1 MIAHGLV
8 EDLVGELDACGLTFH
23 NHQRLALLAEDDGIA
38 TLVHA
43 IHLDGILHRQQARRH
58 VQLLH
63 QKIQHLLPDFLFRRQ
78 QDIFLA
84 QRVEDVGLAFARF
97 GFEPKQGV
105 VAHQLGS
112 FCADKNKKYYLCLK
126 FPAMKK
132 YILSFFALVM
142 LLAACTEE
150 PDSIIGTWMVDKVN
164 VQFDENRST
173 PELVKQVGEMEKQNL
188 IFINSDSI
196 LVFKSLDDDM
206 RGRLSLS
213 SGGVMRVDGLVFGQ
227 WKEGQIVT
235 RNDSPL
241 GEIVVVYR
249 K

>member
-1 MIAHGLV
+1 
-8 EDLVGELDACGLTFH
+8 
-23 NHQRLALLAEDDGIA
+23 
-38 TLVHA
+38 
-43 IHLDGILHRQQARRH
+43 
-58 VQLLH
+58 
-63 QKIQHLLPDFLFRRQ
+63 
-78 QDIFLA
+78 
-84 QRVEDVGLAFARF
+84 
-97 GFEPKQGV
+97 
-105 VAHQLGS
+105 
-112 FCADKNKKYYLCLK
+112 
-126 FPAMKK
+126 MKK
-132 YILSFFALVM
+132 YILSIFALVM

-150 PDSIIGTWMVDKVN
+150 PDSIIGTWSVDKVN

-196 LVFKSLDDDM
+196 LVFKRLDDDL

-213 SGGVMRVDGLVFGQ
+213 SSGVMRVDGIVFGQ